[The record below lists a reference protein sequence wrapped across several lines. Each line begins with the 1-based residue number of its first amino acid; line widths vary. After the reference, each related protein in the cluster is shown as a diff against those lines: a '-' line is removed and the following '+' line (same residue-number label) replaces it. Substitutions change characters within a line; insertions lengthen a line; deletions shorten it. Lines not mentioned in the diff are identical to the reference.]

1 MTPEEREK
9 AVEILVKRYM
19 SIVIFEDRAKEL
31 EYKRLEY
38 IKTHYNLYSDEA
50 LLTLIINPKDHNV
63 YSTTGQVKTTT
74 V

>member
-9 AVEILVKRYM
+9 AVEVLVKRYM
-19 SIVIFEDRAKEL
+19 SIVIFEGRAKGL

-50 LLTLIINPKDHNV
+50 LLTLIINHKDHNV
-63 YSTTGQVKTTT
+63 YSTI
-74 V
+74 